1 MASSKLRCRGS
12 VECGQAPTGEAGSVV
27 MSEIVTGELVHY
39 GVDRGIA
46 RVVLDSPHNRN
57 ALSRQLCAELDA
69 HLSSAATDPAVRAV
83 ELTHTGSVFCAG
95 ADLGEASSGS
105 SITETMIS
113 LLRRIVE
120 MPKPVVARL
129 DGHVRAGGL
138 GLVGAADIALASRSV
153 TFAFTEVLI
162 GVAPAMITLTTLGRM
177 TERAAG
183 RYLLTG
189 EKFDA
194 ATAAGVGLITA
205 AVDDLDRATADL
217 YDQLRTCS
225 PQGLAETKLLTTRL
239 TREAID
245 SRAEDLAA
253 LSARLFGSDEARE
266 GMRAFLEKRS
276 PSWVL
281 D

>member
-1 MASSKLRCRGS
+1 M
-12 VECGQAPTGEAGSVV
+12 T
-27 MSEIVTGELVHY
+27 ELVHY
-39 GVDRGIA
+39 SVDRGIA
-46 RVVLDSPHNRN
+46 RIELDSPHNRN

-69 HLSSAATDPAVRAV
+69 HLTAAGSDSAVRAV

-95 ADLGEASSGS
+95 ADLSEVSAGP
-105 SITETMIS
+105 SITEVMIG

-138 GLVGAADIALASRSV
+138 GLVGAADIAVASRTV

-162 GVAPAMITLTTLGRM
+162 GVAPAMISLTTLGRM
-177 TERAAG
+177 TERAAS

-189 EKFDA
+189 EVFD
-194 ATAAGVGLITA
+194 ATAAAEVGLITA
-205 AVDDLDRATADL
+205 AVDDLDQATAAIH
-217 YDQLRTCS
+217 DQLRKCS
-225 PQGLAETKLLTTRL
+225 PQGLAETKPLTTRTTL
-239 TREAID
+239 EAFEN
-245 SRAEDLAA
+245 RAADLAA
-253 LSARLFGSDEARE
+253 LSARLFATDEAKE

-276 PSWVL
+276 PGWVL

>member
-1 MASSKLRCRGS
+1 MTEQL
-12 VECGQAPTGEAGSVV
+12 
-27 MSEIVTGELVHY
+27 ELVHY
-39 GVDRGIA
+39 SVDRGIA
-46 RVVLDSPHNRN
+46 RIELDSPRNRN

-69 HLSSAATDPAVRAV
+69 HLVSAAEDSAVRAV

-95 ADLGEASSGS
+95 ADLSEASSGP
-105 SITETMIS
+105 SITEIMIG
-113 LLRRIVE
+113 LLGRIVE
-120 MPKPVVARL
+120 TPKPVIARL

-138 GLVGAADIALASRSV
+138 GLVGAADIALASPSAS
-153 TFAFTEVLI
+153 FAFTEVLI

-177 TERAAG
+177 TERAAS

-194 ATAAGVGLITA
+194 TTAAEIGLITA
-205 AVDDLDRATADL
+205 AVDDLDSATAEL
-217 YDQLRTCS
+217 YDQLRKCS
-225 PQGLAETKLLTTRL
+225 PQGLAETKPLTTRAI
-239 TREAID
+239 REAIA
-245 SRAEDLAA
+245 SRAADLAA
-253 LSARLFGSDEARE
+253 LSARLFGTDEAKE

>member
-1 MASSKLRCRGS
+1 M
-12 VECGQAPTGEAGSVV
+12 TGPA
-27 MSEIVTGELVHY
+27 ELVHFS
-39 GVDRGIA
+39 VDRGIA
-46 RVVLDSPHNRN
+46 RIELDSPHNRN

-69 HLSSAATDPAVRAV
+69 HLTAASADPAVRAV

-95 ADLGEASSGS
+95 ADLSEASSPGPP
-105 SITETMIS
+105 ITDIMIT
-113 LLRRIVE
+113 LLSRIVE
-120 MPKPVVARL
+120 MPKPVIARL

-153 TFAFTEVLI
+153 SFAFTEVLI

-177 TERAAG
+177 TERAAS

-194 ATAAGVGLITA
+194 TTAAEIGLITA
-205 AVDDLDRATADL
+205 AVDDLDGATAAL

-225 PQGLAETKLLTTRL
+225 PQGLAETKPLTTRA
-239 TREAID
+239 TREAIAGR
-245 SRAEDLAA
+245 SGDLAA
-253 LSARLFGSDEARE
+253 LSARLFGTDEARE
-266 GMRAFLEKRS
+266 GMLAFLEKRS
-276 PSWVL
+276 ASWVL

>member
-1 MASSKLRCRGS
+1 MTEQL
-12 VECGQAPTGEAGSVV
+12 
-27 MSEIVTGELVHY
+27 ELVHY
-39 GVDRGIA
+39 SVDRGIA
-46 RVVLDSPHNRN
+46 RIELDSPRNRN

-69 HLSSAATDPAVRAV
+69 HLVSAAEDSAVRAV

-95 ADLGEASSGS
+95 ADLSEASSGP
-105 SITETMIS
+105 SITEIMIG
-113 LLRRIVE
+113 LLGRIVE
-120 MPKPVVARL
+120 TPKPVIARL

-138 GLVGAADIALASRSV
+138 GLVGAADIALASPSAS
-153 TFAFTEVLI
+153 FAFTEVLI

-177 TERAAG
+177 TERAAS

-194 ATAAGVGLITA
+194 TTAAEIGLITA
-205 AVDDLDRATADL
+205 AVDDLDSATAEL
-217 YDQLRTCS
+217 YDQLRKCS
-225 PQGLAETKLLTTRL
+225 PQGLAETKPLTTRA
-239 TREAID
+239 TRDAIA
-245 SRAEDLAA
+245 SRAADLAA
-253 LSARLFGSDEARE
+253 LSARLFGTDEAKE

>member
-1 MASSKLRCRGS
+1 MTEQ
-12 VECGQAPTGEAGSVV
+12 V
-27 MSEIVTGELVHY
+27 ELVHY
-39 GVDRGIA
+39 SVDRGIA
-46 RVVLDSPHNRN
+46 RIELDSPHNRN
-57 ALSRQLCAELDA
+57 ALSRQLCAELST
-69 HLSSAATDPAVRAV
+69 HLASAAADPAVRAV

-95 ADLGEASSGS
+95 ADLSEASSGP
-105 SITETMIS
+105 SITDTMIK
-113 LLRRIVE
+113 LLGGIVE
-120 MPKPVVARL
+120 MPKPVIARL

-153 TFAFTEVLI
+153 SFAFTEVLI

-177 TERAAG
+177 TERAAS

-194 ATAAGVGLITA
+194 TTAAEIGLITA
-205 AVDDLDRATADL
+205 AVDDLDAATTEL
-217 YDQLRTCS
+217 YDQLRKCS
-225 PQGLAETKLLTTRL
+225 PQGLAETKPLTTRA
-239 TREAID
+239 TREEIA
-245 SRAEDLAA
+245 SRAADLAA
-253 LSARLFGSDEARE
+253 LSARLFGTDEASE